1 MRKIIEWIVDHS
13 RMVVLIV
20 LGITLGF
27 AAAIPGITT
36 LTDFKEYISRD
47 DPAIRAMDR
56 AEERYGS
63 QTFFSISVVAPDT
76 IFKVSTLEKIKALR
90 EEFEKIV
97 GIDEVTDPLNAQ
109 VITGTEAAL
118 VVSKAAPG
126 GEVPRTPE
134 AMEEYR
140 QRALGS
146 RMLKDYIVSAD
157 GKAGV
162 ISLKLKKD
170 ADQTAV
176 AKRVVEIVERYKAG
190 PERLYIAGLPYM
202 SLILSESMGRDLRVM
217 LPIVI
222 LVIVAVLYLSFFS
235 LRGVLLPLL
244 IVSLSTVWAV
254 GAMAALGVP
263 FTIMSFIM
271 PVILMAI
278 GIAYAI
284 HVLNRYYEEL
294 ATGKEK
300 REAVIQTALA
310 MASPVAM
317 AGLTTV
323 AGFLSLMNSF
333 LIPQRQFGLFT
344 AFGVLV
350 AMILSLALLPA
361 LLALLPVP
369 RRRRQ
374 RRPRTRTS
382 GLSLSGWLGRLGR
395 LVARQRR
402 AVLIVSLAIFIAFA
416 VGTAMVRVETSEKE
430 FLGEDHPIVQALNV
444 MDEHFSGTEQVIVE
458 FDTGKRDGLK
468 DPELLKRI
476 VAFEEWLKTKPGVRI
491 NKTISLADLVRE
503 MNQKFHAD
511 DPSYYVIPDDR
522 KLVAQL
528 LLLFTF
534 QGGEL
539 GSMALGDFS
548 AGELIGLYSSAGSTE
563 MVGLAREVQRYLD
576 ENFRDIRAEMVGP
589 TRVGASLF
597 SRIIT
602 SQITSLATSILAAG
616 LIVALLMGS
625 ILAGLISLIPLVL
638 TIMIN
643 FGLMGFSN
651 TPLDMATLMV
661 SSIAI
666 GIGIDYAIH
675 FLSRFLREY
684 QERPDPRRALEKTI
698 QTAGRGIAY
707 NALALALGFAVL
719 LFSTFKGTAN
729 FGLLIALT
737 MVISATSAFTVIPA
751 ILVTWEPKFLR
762 ERAWGRVRKEM
773 RPASGAVPNPNP
785 GLDPNLTQ
793 TGTEKEVQDEDEA

>member
-1 MRKIIEWIVDHS
+1 MRKLIEWIVDHP
-13 RMVVLIV
+13 RTVILIV
-20 LGITLGF
+20 VAITLGF
-27 AAAIPGITT
+27 AAAIPQITT

-47 DPAIRAMDR
+47 DPAVRAMDR
-56 AEERYGS
+56 AEDRYGS
-63 QTFFSISVVAPDT
+63 QTSLMVAVAAPDT
-76 IFKVSTLEKIKALR
+76 IFKASTLEKIKAMR
-90 EEFEKIV
+90 EEFEKIIGV
-97 GIDEVTDPLNAQ
+97 DEVSDPLNSQ
-109 VITGTEAAL
+109 VITGKEAAL

-126 GEVPRTPE
+126 GEVPPTPE
-134 AMEEYR
+134 ALEEYR
-140 QRALGS
+140 QKVLGS
-146 RMLKDYIVSAD
+146 RMLKDYIISGD

-170 ADQTAV
+170 ADQVAV
-176 AKRVVEIVERYKAG
+176 AKRVVEIVKEYDNG
-190 PERLYIAGLPYM
+190 PERIYIAGLPYM
-202 SLILSESMGRDLRVM
+202 NLILSESMGRDLRVM
-217 LPIVI
+217 LPLVI
-222 LVIVAVLYLSFFS
+222 LVVIVVLYLSFYS

-284 HVLNRYYEEL
+284 HVLNKYYEEITL
-294 ATGKEK
+294 GKDK
-300 REAVIQTALA
+300 REAVIETAT
-310 MASPVAM
+310 MMVSPVAM

-344 AFGVLV
+344 ALGVLV
-350 AMILSLALLPA
+350 AMVLSLTLLPA
-361 LLALLPVP
+361 LLALLPIP
-369 RRRRQ
+369 RRRMKL
-374 RRPRTRTS
+374 RTGAMS
-382 GLSLSGWLGRLGR
+382 GGLGLIGR
-395 LVARQRR
+395 LVARHRK
-402 AVLIVSLAIFIAFA
+402 AVLAASLAVFVAFA
-416 VGTAMVRVETSEKE
+416 IGTALVRVETSQKE

-458 FDTGKRDGLK
+458 FDTGRRDGLK

-476 VAFEEWLKTKPGVRI
+476 VAFEDWLKGKEGLRI
-491 NKTISLADLVRE
+491 NKTLSLADLVRE

-511 DPSYYVIPDDR
+511 DPAYYVVPDDR

-534 QGGEL
+534 QGGDL
-539 GSMALGDFS
+539 GNMALGDFS
-548 AGELIGLYSSAGSTE
+548 AGEVIGLYGSSGSTE
-563 MVGLAREVQRYLD
+563 KVELAREVQQYLD
-576 ENFRDIRAEMVGP
+576 EHFKDIHAEMVGP
-589 TRVGASLF
+589 TRVSASLF
-597 SRIIT
+597 SRIIA
-602 SQITSLATSILAAG
+602 SQITSLVTSIIASG

-638 TIMIN
+638 TVMIN
-643 FGLMGFSN
+643 FGLMGFSG

-675 FLSRFLREY
+675 FMSRFRREY
-684 QERPDPRRALEKTI
+684 REDRDPKRALAETI
-698 QTAGRGIAY
+698 QTTGRGIAY

-719 LFSTFKGTAN
+719 LFSTFKGTTN

-762 ERAWGRVRKEM
+762 RTGGVLPWSRKEVMPSGGRV
-773 RPASGAVPNPNP
+773 VLNPNP
-785 GLDPNLTQ
+785 GLDPNLAQ
-793 TGTEKEVQDEDEA
+793 TNENKEVQDESEA

>member
-1 MRKIIEWIVDHS
+1 MRKVVEWIVAHP
-13 RMVVLIV
+13 RTVVLIV
-20 LGITLGF
+20 VAITLGF
-27 AAAIPGITT
+27 AAAIPKITT
-36 LTDFKEYISRD
+36 LTDFKEYLSRD
-47 DPAIRAMDR
+47 DPAVKAMDR
-56 AEERYGS
+56 AEDRYGS
-63 QTFFSISVVAPDT
+63 QTFFSVSVVAPDT

-90 EEFEKIV
+90 EEFEKIIGV
-97 GIDEVTDPLNAQ
+97 DEVNDPLNSQ
-109 VITGTEAAL
+109 VITGKEEAL
-118 VVSKAAPG
+118 VVSKAAPK
-126 GEVPRTPE
+126 GEVPQTPE
-134 AMEEYR
+134 ALEEYKER
-140 QRALGS
+140 VLGS
-146 RMLKDYIVSAD
+146 RMLRDHIISSD

-176 AKRVVEIVERYKAG
+176 ARQVVEIVERYKDG
-190 PERLYIAGLPYM
+190 PERIYIVGLPYM
-202 SLILSESMGRDLRVM
+202 SLVLSETMGRDLRVM

-222 LVIVAVLYLSFFS
+222 FVVIVVLYLSFFS

-244 IVSLSTVWAV
+244 VVSLSTVWAV
-254 GAMAALGVP
+254 GAMAALRVP

-284 HVLNRYYEEL
+284 HVLNKYYEEL
-294 ATGKEK
+294 AAGKGK
-300 REAVIQTALA
+300 REALIETALL
-310 MASPVAM
+310 MVSPVAM

-350 AMILSLALLPA
+350 AMLLSLALLPA

-369 RRRRQ
+369 RRKMEL
-374 RRPRTRTS
+374 RTGTLGK
-382 GLSLSGWLGRLGR
+382 GLALIGR
-395 LVARQRR
+395 LVTRQRK
-402 AVLIVSLAIFIAFA
+402 AVLIASLAVFIAFA
-416 VGTAMVRVETSEKE
+416 IGTAMVRVETSQTE
-430 FLGEDHPIVQALNV
+430 FLGQDHPIVQALNV
-444 MDEHFSGTEQVIVE
+444 MDEHFSGSEQVIVE
-458 FDTGKRDGLK
+458 FDTGRRDGLK

-476 VAFEEWLKTKPGVRI
+476 VAFEDWLGAKEGVKI

-539 GSMALGDFS
+539 GNMARGDFS
-548 AGELIGLYSSAGSTE
+548 AGEVIGLYHSAGSTE
-563 MVGLAREVQRYLD
+563 RVELAREVQQYLD
-576 ENFRDIRAEMVGP
+576 ANFKDLRAEMVGP
-589 TRVGASLF
+589 TRVSASLF
-597 SRIIT
+597 SRIIA
-602 SQITSLATSILAAG
+602 SQITSLLTSIIASG
-616 LIVALLMGS
+616 LIVSLLMGS
-625 ILAGLISLIPLVL
+625 LISGLISLIPLVL
-638 TIMIN
+638 TVMIN

-675 FLSRFLREY
+675 FMSRFRLEYREG
-684 QERPDPRRALEKTI
+684 RDPKQALTATI
-698 QTAGRGIAY
+698 QTTGRGIAY

-719 LFSTFKGTAN
+719 LFSTFKGTTN

-737 MVISATSAFTVIPA
+737 MIIGATSAFTIIPA
-751 ILVTWEPKFLR
+751 ILITWEPEFLTR
-762 ERAWGRVRKEM
+762 RAWSRKGVRLERAR
-773 RPASGAVPNPNP
+773 RPILGLNP
-785 GLDPNLTQ
+785 DPDLTQ
-793 TGTEKEVQDEDEA
+793 TDKKEVQDESEA